1 MILLGSI
8 ERTELQA
15 LFDWWL
21 SPERRVFE
29 AGQNSPG
36 QDSKVSWES
45 FTFVDEEG
53 KEEVTDKVGKWQKMT
68 RKHTVE

>member
-29 AGQNSPG
+29 KGQSSPDAG
-36 QDSKVSWES
+36 SKMIWES
-45 FTFVDEEG
+45 FAFVDEEVG
-53 KEEVTDKVGKWQKMT
+53 DESSDKVT
-68 RKHTVE
+68 

>member
-15 LFDWWL
+15 LLDWWL

-36 QDSKVSWES
+36 QGSKVSWES
-45 FTFVDEEG
+45 FAFVDEEE
-53 KEEVTDKVGKWQKMT
+53 KEEGADEVCKW
-68 RKHTVE
+68 